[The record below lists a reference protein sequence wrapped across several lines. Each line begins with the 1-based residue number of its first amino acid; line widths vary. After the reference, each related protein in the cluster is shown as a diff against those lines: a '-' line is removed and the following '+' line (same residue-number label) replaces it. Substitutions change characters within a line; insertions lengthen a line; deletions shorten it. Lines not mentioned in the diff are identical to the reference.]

1 MIEVVL
7 FLLAVAAGGGESP
20 DGASATATAAPAQP
34 SSVAAAPVVAREAE
48 DQTPSGKFLT
58 ATETKP
64 ILTAT
69 KMNWVAVREF
79 NGQDLIYFTHLLSW
93 RCGLYD
99 IRYAVNGGAKQIWP
113 MPECH
118 TDGPSPNALT
128 PDDGLPYVSF
138 ELGSVQTI
146 DVEILY
152 DDLTTDTAQFERKS
166 VLMP

>member
-1 MIEVVL
+1 MLDVVL
-7 FLLAVAAGGGESP
+7 FLMSMASGGGAAMTST
-20 DGASATATAAPAQP
+20 GTATVPAGQDQP
-34 SSVAAAPVVAREAE
+34 EVMREAE

-69 KMNWVAVREF
+69 RGNWVAVREY

-93 RCGLYD
+93 RCGLYE
-99 IRYAVNGGAKQIWP
+99 INYAINGGGWQSWP

-118 TDGPSPNALT
+118 VDGPSPNAIT
-128 PDDGLPYVSF
+128 EADGLPYIAL
-138 ELGSVQTI
+138 ELGSVQNI

-152 DDLTTDTAQFERKS
+152 DDLSTDAVSFDRAAVK
-166 VLMP
+166 MP